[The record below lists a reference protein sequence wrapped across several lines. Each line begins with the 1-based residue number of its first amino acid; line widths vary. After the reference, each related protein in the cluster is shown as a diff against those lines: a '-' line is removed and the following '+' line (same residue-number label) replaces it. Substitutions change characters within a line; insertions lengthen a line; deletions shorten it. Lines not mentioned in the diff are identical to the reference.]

1 MNILCPN
8 LSRELIIMHLNIH
21 MIPSGCNSFLPLSER
36 NERFIA
42 DQLLALAELGQNLK
56 ESSILFFSPL
66 VVLGADKAK
75 DVIDLPSVSREEL
88 QRRDRRLDRG
98 EKRKGWRDIGGW
110 MLLMGNLGHKGHQT
124 T

>member
-1 MNILCPN
+1 MAATHSC
-8 LSRELIIMHLNIH
+8 
-21 MIPSGCNSFLPLSER
+21 LSER

-42 DQLLALAELGQNLK
+42 DKLLALAELGQNLK
-56 ESSILFFSPL
+56 ESSILFFFPL

-75 DVIDLPSVSREEL
+75 HVIDLPSVSREEL
-88 QRRDRRLDRG
+88 QRRRDRRLDRE

-124 T
+124 TSK